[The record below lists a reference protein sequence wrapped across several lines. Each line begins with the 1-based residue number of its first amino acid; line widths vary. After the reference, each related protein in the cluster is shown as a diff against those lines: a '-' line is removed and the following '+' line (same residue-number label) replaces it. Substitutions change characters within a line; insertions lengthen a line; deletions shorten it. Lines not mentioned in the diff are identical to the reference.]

1 MSKEWSLHNDRELKN
16 EKNRYSAKFKRM
28 LDAKNTS
35 LLKTI
40 ISYRELVI
48 LNYNCL

>member
-1 MSKEWSLHNDRELKN
+1 
-16 EKNRYSAKFKRM
+16 M

-35 LLKTI
+35 LLKPI

-48 LNYNCL
+48 LNYNLQLPLGAPLYEKAIARFLALFTYNF